1 MKYDYINYYFLS
13 SILFIKKKG
22 YFNYKKICHGNLK
35 LFILIIFMNNI
46 NNNVYF
52 KNIFKLVHIY
62 EFPQILGFF

>member
-1 MKYDYINYYFLS
+1 MNAL
-13 SILFIKKKG
+13 KKIHKF
-22 YFNYKKICHGNLK
+22 YKFNDKKICHGNLK